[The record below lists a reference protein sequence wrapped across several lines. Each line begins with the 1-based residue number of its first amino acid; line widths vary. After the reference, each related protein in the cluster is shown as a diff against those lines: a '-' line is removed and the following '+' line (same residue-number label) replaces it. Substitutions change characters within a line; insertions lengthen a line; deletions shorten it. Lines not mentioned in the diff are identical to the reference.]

1 MQGLEYCFKI
11 KPGEIQTT
19 LAGLNIQRGKY
30 TVQNYLVTHMYWNIP
45 NSQKNAMILKYYLLK
60 REKNNINL
68 WIPFWH

>member
-30 TVQNYLVTHMYWNIP
+30 TVQNYLVTHMY
-45 NSQKNAMILKYYLLK
+45 
-60 REKNNINL
+60 
-68 WIPFWH
+68 